1 MKKIAV
7 TGASGHI
14 GNNVCR
20 HLLDEEYNLKV
31 LTRYKNEKSLE
42 GLELEIISGDLFS
55 PDSLDELMRES
66 EIVIHLAGKVSIYPK
81 DKEEIFKT
89 NIEGVKN
96 VVDACVRNRVR
107 KLIHF
112 SSVHA
117 HKGYGPEVPINEQTP
132 YSDNESSP
140 YDFSKAQGE
149 QIVLKARER
158 NLETVIINP
167 TGVIGPHDYNPSYS
181 GKLFTDI
188 YTGKMG
194 SIVSGG
200 FDWVDARDLAI
211 AISSIIKKD
220 IKNEQFLLSGN
231 WASIKQLAD
240 RVCYAKGKKYRGIT
254 SPLKL
259 AYIGLPFINLYSKI
273 TGTLPL
279 YTTESL
285 KAIREGSKDVDH
297 SHAKKMLDYSPRPFN
312 ESIDDTMEWLVN
324 HYQLNHG

>member
-14 GNNVCR
+14 GNNICR
-20 HLLDEEYNLKV
+20 HLLSEGYQLKV
-31 LTRYKNEKSLE
+31 LTRNGDEESLSGLDLEKV
-42 GLELEIISGDLFS
+42 SGDLS
-55 PDSLDELMRES
+55 SRDSLDKLMQGS
-66 EIVIHLAGKVSIYPK
+66 EIVIHVAGKVSIYPK

-89 NIEGVKN
+89 NIEGVNN
-96 VVDACVRNRVR
+96 VVDACFRNGVK

-117 HKGYGPEVPINEQTP
+117 HKGFGPEVPINEQTP

-149 QIVLKARER
+149 QIVIKAREKG
-158 NLETVIINP
+158 LESVIINP
-167 TGVIGPHDYNPSYS
+167 TGVIGPHDYNLSYS
-181 GKLFTDI
+181 GKLFSDI

-211 AISSIIKKD
+211 AISSIIKND
-220 IKNEQFLLSGN
+220 IKNEQFMLSGN
-231 WASIKQLAD
+231 WASIKELAD
-240 RVCYAKGKKYRGIT
+240 RVCFAKGQKYSGIT
-254 SPLKL
+254 SPLRL

-285 KAIREGSKDVDH
+285 KAIKEGSKDVDH

-312 ESIDDTMEWLVN
+312 ESIDDTVKWLVN
-324 HYQLNHG
+324 HYDLNHG

>member
-1 MKKIAV
+1 MKKIAI

-14 GNNVCR
+14 GNNICR
-20 HLLDEEYNLKV
+20 HLISEGYVLKV
-31 LTRYKNEKSLE
+31 LVREPNERSLS
-42 GLELEIISGDLFS
+42 ELEIQMVMGNLFS
-55 PDSLDELMRES
+55 SESLDELMHEVD
-66 EIVIHLAGKVSIYPK
+66 IVIHVAGKVSIYPK

-96 VVDACVRNRVR
+96 VVDACVKNGVK

-117 HKGYGPEVPINEQTP
+117 HKGFGPEVPINEQTP

-140 YDFSKAQGE
+140 YDYSKAQGE
-149 QIVLKARER
+149 QIVIKARER
-158 NLETVIINP
+158 NIETVIVNP
-167 TGVIGPHDYNPSYS
+167 TAVIGPYDYNPSYS
-181 GKLFTDI
+181 GKLFSDI
-188 YTGKMG
+188 YTGKLG

-200 FDWVDARDLAI
+200 FDWVDVRDIAVAI
-211 AISSIIKKD
+211 GAIIERD
-220 IKNEQFLLSGN
+220 IKNEQFILSGN

-240 RVCYAKGKKYRGIT
+240 RVCHAKGKKYRGIT
-254 SPLKL
+254 SPLRL

-285 KAIREGSKDVDH
+285 KAIKEGSKDVDH

-312 ESIDDTMEWLVN
+312 ESIDDTVKWLVN
-324 HYQLNHG
+324 HYDLNHG

>member
-1 MKKIAV
+1 MKKIAI

-20 HLLDEEYNLKV
+20 HLLEEGYDIKV

-55 PDSLDELMRES
+55 LESLDELMRES

-81 DKEEIFKT
+81 DKDEIFKT
-89 NIEGVKN
+89 NIEGVNN
-96 VVDACVRNRVR
+96 VVDACIRNGVK

-112 SSVHA
+112 SSIHA
-117 HKGYGPEVPINEQTP
+117 HKGFGPKVPINEQTP
-132 YSDNESSP
+132 YSDNNSSP
-140 YDFSKAQGE
+140 YDYSKAQGE
-149 QIVLKARER
+149 QIVIKARDR
-158 NLETVIINP
+158 KLETVVINP

-181 GKLFTDI
+181 GKLFSDI

-211 AISSIIKKD
+211 AIGSIIKKD
-220 IKNEQFLLSGN
+220 IKNEQFMLSGN

-254 SPLKL
+254 SPLRL
-259 AYIGLPFINLYSKI
+259 AYIGLPFINLYSKF

-285 KAIREGSKDVDH
+285 KAIKEGSKDVDH
-297 SHAKKMLDYSPRPFN
+297 SHAKKLLGYSPRPFE
-312 ESIDDTMEWLVN
+312 ESIDDTIKWLVN